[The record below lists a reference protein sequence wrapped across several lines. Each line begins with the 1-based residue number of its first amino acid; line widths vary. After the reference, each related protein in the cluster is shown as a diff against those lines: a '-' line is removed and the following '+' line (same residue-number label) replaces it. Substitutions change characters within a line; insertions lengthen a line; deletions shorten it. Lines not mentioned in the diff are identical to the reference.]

1 MEILCGSDATTST
14 PQSPASEGGAQ
25 LEDRGGETKS
35 PQSYQKQG
43 SLITLAWSKPPEDNT
58 DYEAEAAG
66 NSPHGANGLR
76 TQNQPSDICS
86 SSEHI
91 QVEET
96 SGGREKECLKPMSIL
111 SEATSHSAE
120 QQSSTIRQVLPEQ
133 TLNTALLYHAHI

>member
-1 MEILCGSDATTST
+1 MPYLEILCGSDATTNA
-14 PQSPASEGGAQ
+14 PQSLAAEGGAQ

-58 DYEAEAAG
+58 DHEAQAAG
-66 NSPHGANGLR
+66 NSPHGVNCLR
-76 TQNQPSDICS
+76 TQIQPSDICS

-96 SGGREKECLKPMSIL
+96 SGERDEECLKPMLIL
-111 SEATSHSAE
+111 SESTSRSAE
-120 QQSSTIRQVLPEQ
+120 QQCSTIRQVPPEQ
-133 TLNTALLYHAHI
+133 ALSTV